1 MVNLVSLVLLAQE
14 WVTHLKS
21 STDCLNN
28 MYIATIITEHF
39 QVSQFKQLF
48 SVTEYCVLQ
57 QTLRNE
63 GECSLLFA
71 CVGGVRLYNTIVASV
86 SGLLDKQYEYYPS
99 NDTLYWW
106 TAQWECEWRKTDP
119 TVLHWGLVHVR
130 IFSSNAYAQT
140 FLAWPFQSYYPLL
153 TLSYLPCNVFVNKWW
168 AESRAW
174 SSH

>member
-1 MVNLVSLVLLAQE
+1 
-14 WVTHLKS
+14 
-21 STDCLNN
+21 

-71 CVGGVRLYNTIVASV
+71 CIGGVRLYNTIVASV

-99 NDTLYWW
+99 NDTLY
-106 TAQWECEWRKTDP
+106 
-119 TVLHWGLVHVR
+119 
-130 IFSSNAYAQT
+130 
-140 FLAWPFQSYYPLL
+140 
-153 TLSYLPCNVFVNKWW
+153 
-168 AESRAW
+168 
-174 SSH
+174 